1 MQLLSRLLSVAVTFV
16 LAGSG
21 FGLTYRKVLCR
32 VIRLQMLSCTDA
44 LFSLHTS
51 GVESAGGDGSS
62 SAAVTGVCFVQ
73 NDARQNNVVG
83 SDDEDTDSDSDD
95 DNFEPLQFK
104 CTNLLLGH
112 DRQKRNRG
120 ESSSYQ
126 QATHLSA
133 ASHTS
138 LSGVLLASCH
148 QDGTCKLWDLA
159 TRRCIVN
166 NAAEGRNGPGLAVRR
181 IDQMQQFVYQSRDVL
196 GTVSLHDI
204 HRPLDPIL
212 QLHTYSTTFCQMAPC
227 DAADGAMIVGER
239 NLIALP
245 TQHQSVAIIRDL
257 RCDPT
262 SNPSY
267 RIDTGNDCN
276 DGMAHSRRNYGM
288 LTSLGLLNLQEKS
301 QQLVLGCG
309 MEDGS
314 ALFYDLRSKRS
325 PWLLDNS
332 AEEGGCL
339 PEETSNFM
347 CQIKLGNDPVLSL
360 DLSRSYSK
368 GTSTQSLV
376 SVAGCAGDAD
386 EISELP
392 EEDQGTVST
401 IKIKLANDL
410 TNIDNKMDHSSSN
423 ITNSMKASIRTKTRT
438 CSIESGGKIGVSVC
452 RFRPDGR
459 MFAVGGWDH
468 RLRLFDRAS
477 SKPLAILQGHDD
489 TVTAVDWAGNASST
503 GMLATGA
510 GDGRIC
516 IYRAF
521 PNTPLKK

>member
-1 MQLLSRLLSVAVTFV
+1 MLCSLLFSV
-16 LAGSG
+16 LP
-21 FGLTYRKVLCR
+21 
-32 VIRLQMLSCTDA
+32 MLSCTDA
-44 LFSLHTS
+44 LFSLHPS
-51 GVESAGGDGSS
+51 GAA
-62 SAAVTGVCFVQ
+62 AAVTGICFVQ
-73 NDARQNNVVG
+73 NNNAPQNVVVG
-83 SDDEDTDSDSDD
+83 SNNDEDTDSDSGD
-95 DNFEPLQFK
+95 DNFEHLQFK

-120 ESSSYQ
+120 GESESSYQ
-126 QATHLSA
+126 QATHHLSA

-138 LSGVLLASCH
+138 LFGVVLASCH

-181 IDQMQQFVYQSRDVL
+181 LDQMQQFVYQSRDVL

-227 DAADGAMIVGER
+227 DAADDGAMIVGER

-262 SNPSY
+262 CSPSY
-267 RIDTGNDCN
+267 RIDTGYYCN
-276 DGMAHSRRNYGM
+276 DNIAHSRRNYGM
-288 LTSLGLLNLQEKS
+288 LTSLGLLNLQGKS

-325 PWLLDNS
+325 PWLLDNA

-368 GTSTQSLV
+368 DTGTQSLV

-386 EISELP
+386 EMSELP

-410 TNIDNKMDHSSSN
+410 TNVDRKMEHSSSN
-423 ITNSMKASIRTKTRT
+423 MSSSMKATIRTKTRT

-459 MFAVGGWDH
+459 MFAVGGWDR

-516 IYRAF
+516 IYRVF
-521 PNTPLKK
+521 PNTSLKK